1 MNILIVGASGD
12 VGTLVTP
19 FLKQK
24 HALRVYDIKAPA
36 DETLAYW
43 QGDVTD
49 FDNLRR
55 ALEGMDLLFYMAMNL
70 QRGDPLA
77 MEHSSFDVNVKGVY
91 LAFKAA
97 HEVGITHAVHCSTMS
112 VYDGA
117 LNVRYFFDEEMMPDA
132 RGTYGF
138 TKRLGEE
145 VCRNAWNRYG
155 ISVNSLRMCHPVA
168 REKWLEQA
176 RLSVPSIPTDAEDV
190 AADAGGNGISQRFP
204 SLPDQWRLRKQ
215 VHEHGQSEAT
225 VGLGAVGATGQV
237 KAECYQFCVEL

>member
-36 DETLAYW
+36 DETLSYW

-117 LNVRYFFDEEMMPDA
+117 LDVRYFFDEEMMPDA
-132 RGTYGF
+132 RGTCEQGF
-138 TKRLGEE
+138 SHDFL
-145 VCRNAWNRYG
+145 A
-155 ISVNSLRMCHPVA
+155 
-168 REKWLEQA
+168 
-176 RLSVPSIPTDAEDV
+176 
-190 AADAGGNGISQRFP
+190 
-204 SLPDQWRLRKQ
+204 
-215 VHEHGQSEAT
+215 
-225 VGLGAVGATGQV
+225 AVGGRASEFCETLGSAILPGQGDGR
-237 KAECYQFCVEL
+237 

>member
-70 QRGDPLA
+70 QRGYPLA

-155 ISVNSLRMCHPVA
+155 ISVNSLRMCHPVS

-176 RLSVPSIPTDAEDV
+176 RLSVPSIPTDAENV
-190 AADAGGNGISQRFP
+190 ARLMLAAMEYRNGFQAFLTSGDYENKFMNMGKAK
-204 SLPDQWRLRKQ
+204 RL
-215 VHEHGQSEAT
+215 
-225 VGLGAVGATGQV
+225 LGWEPFARPV
-237 KAECYQFCVEL
+237 K

>member
-117 LNVRYFFDEEMMPDA
+117 LDVRY
-132 RGTYGF
+132 
-138 TKRLGEE
+138 L
-145 VCRNAWNRYG
+145 
-155 ISVNSLRMCHPVA
+155 
-168 REKWLEQA
+168 
-176 RLSVPSIPTDAEDV
+176 
-190 AADAGGNGISQRFP
+190 
-204 SLPDQWRLRKQ
+204 
-215 VHEHGQSEAT
+215 
-225 VGLGAVGATGQV
+225 
-237 KAECYQFCVEL
+237 